1 MNMKLFF
8 SNLEEPRQKAKTRHD
23 LIEIIAMTIIAV
35 AGDCDGWDEIEDF
48 CVEHE
53 EWLRETLGMA
63 LENGVPS
70 ADTFERV
77 WSRLDSK
84 EFKKS
89 FMQWAGSIR
98 KKIKGEVISIDGKT
112 SRGSEDEDHK
122 AIHMVSAWLHDQRL
136 VLGQIAVEEKSNEI
150 TAVPEL
156 VKMLEIADCIIT
168 ADAMS
173 CQKEIVKEIIR
184 KKADYVI
191 GLKGNQETLFEYAK
205 LLFSDFIQNPD
216 LYEDITTVETFDLGH
231 GRIEKRIYRLSTDLS
246 GFEQK
251 KLWTGLKAIGT
262 VHSVVTN
269 KKTGEV
275 TEFDRYY
282 IASVTDAHT
291 FAKAVR
297 EHWGIEASLHHVLDV
312 SFLEDASRIH
322 KDHAADNL
330 AVIRH
335 FALNALSFLD
345 VGKKNVSARRKR
357 KMCGRNPQLL
367 LLALNKIL
375 SPKPAP

>member
-23 LIEIIAMTIIAV
+23 LIEIIAMTIIAI

-48 CVEHE
+48 CTEHK
-53 EWLRETLGMA
+53 EWFQEAVGMA
-63 LENGVPS
+63 LENGIPS

-77 WSRLDSK
+77 WSRLDNK

-89 FMQWAGSIR
+89 FMQWAGS
-98 KKIKGEVISIDGKT
+98 
-112 SRGSEDEDHK
+112 
-122 AIHMVSAWLHDQRL
+122 
-136 VLGQIAVEEKSNEI
+136 
-150 TAVPEL
+150 
-156 VKMLEIADCIIT
+156 
-168 ADAMS
+168 
-173 CQKEIVKEIIR
+173 IR

-191 GLKGNQETLFEYAK
+191 GLKGNQETLFEYAT
-205 LLFSDFIQNPD
+205 LLFSDFIQNPG
-216 LYEDITTVETFDLGH
+216 LYEDVATVETFDLGH
-231 GRIEKRIYRLSTDLS
+231 GRIEKRIYHLSTDLS

-251 KLWTGLKAIGT
+251 KLWTGPKAVGV
-262 VHSVVTN
+262 VHSIITD
-269 KKTGEV
+269 KKTGAV

-282 IASVTDAHT
+282 IASVTAVQT
-291 FAKAVR
+291 FAKAIR

-312 SFLEDASRIH
+312 SFHEDASGIH

-367 LLALNKIL
+367 LLALDKIL
-375 SPKPAP
+375 SPKPAS